1 MNNEL
6 HTGPLGEASQYA
18 EGYSP
23 ERLFAMPRLE
33 GRQAVGLMVLPEWH
47 GQDSWTGYEFS

>member
-23 ERLFAMPRLE
+23 ERLFSMPRAE
-33 GRQAVGLMVLPEWH
+33 GRLAVGLAAHSLLWA
-47 GQDSWTGYEFS
+47 GYLDRL